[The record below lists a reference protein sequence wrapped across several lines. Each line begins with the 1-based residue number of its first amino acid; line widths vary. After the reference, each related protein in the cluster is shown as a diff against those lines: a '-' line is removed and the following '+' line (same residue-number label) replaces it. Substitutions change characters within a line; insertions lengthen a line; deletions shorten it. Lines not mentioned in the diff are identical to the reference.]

1 MYLCPL
7 DNSTCATYAAIT
19 ELEAPPP
26 VVQQASAPLRLGIE
40 SWPAAHWL
48 VSLSTSAVVAQISIP
63 CNRVRQCLLSLCLV
77 LNGYRAPGTPRAPST
92 QTACC
97 GQPPRVYCMFCRM
110 YTTTTT
116 SSCLRPGSGDVFQLP
131 VDGPTVFS
139 SRGAP
144 VHAAFQAVQVAA
156 SALTHHC
163 ILPCNSSCS
172 ERARLYR
179 TEKACTNGLLSQM

>member
-77 LNGYRAPGTPRAPST
+77 LKGYRAPGTPRAPST

-97 GQPPRVYCMFCRM
+97 GQPPRVYCMFCCIYNHNYKSMSPSREWRRISATSGWPHCLQFAGGSSTCSLSGSSGCSICT
-110 YTTTTT
+110 YT
-116 SSCLRPGSGDVFQLP
+116 SLHPSV
-131 VDGPTVFS
+131 
-139 SRGAP
+139 
-144 VHAAFQAVQVAA
+144 
-156 SALTHHC
+156 
-163 ILPCNSSCS
+163 
-172 ERARLYR
+172 
-179 TEKACTNGLLSQM
+179 